1 MKPDSLVAAYVHV
14 RHEMSYIQSMTCIHL
29 YRGFQTDQVVFKF
42 SFNYI
47 SYIKVIQS
55 TENRIDD
62 KTN

>member
-47 SYIKVIQS
+47 SYIKVI
-55 TENRIDD
+55 
-62 KTN
+62 